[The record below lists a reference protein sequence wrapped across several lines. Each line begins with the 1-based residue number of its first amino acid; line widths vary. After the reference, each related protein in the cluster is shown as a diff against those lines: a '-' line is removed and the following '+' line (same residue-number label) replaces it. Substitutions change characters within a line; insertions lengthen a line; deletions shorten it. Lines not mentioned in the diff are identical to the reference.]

1 MRLTHLTIY
10 PIKSLAGIPLDSARV
25 SPQGFQHDRRWMLIH
40 PNGQFITARQYPNL
54 LLMQPRFEGHHL
66 IISSPDSSVSPLWLP
81 LTPQRTEMV
90 EVTIFGDQVKAQL
103 VSREVD
109 AWFSEQLGISCQ
121 LVYLPDQ
128 SRRKV
133 DPDYAEAEDM
143 VSFADG
149 FPYLIIG
156 QSSLDHLNEKL
167 DHPLSMRRFRPNLV
181 FEGGV
186 PHVEDEWKKI
196 QIGPI
201 TFLPKKPCARCVM
214 TTFDP
219 DTAEKGKEPLAT
231 LSQYRQQG
239 RKVMFGMN
247 LLHRG
252 EGEVKVGDHIQVLA

>member
-1 MRLTHLTIY
+1 
-10 PIKSLAGIPLDSARV
+10 
-25 SPQGFQHDRRWMLIH
+25 
-40 PNGQFITARQYPNL
+40 
-54 LLMQPRFEGHHL
+54 
-66 IISSPDSSVSPLWLP
+66 
-81 LTPQRTEMV
+81 MV

-103 VSREVD
+103 VSEDVD
-109 AWFSEQLGISCQ
+109 AWFSERLGLSCQ
-121 LVYLPDQ
+121 LVYLHDQ
-128 SRRKV
+128 SRRLV
-133 DPDYAEAEDM
+133 DPDYAEQDDI

-167 DHPLSMRRFRPNLV
+167 DRPLSMRRFRPNLV
-181 FEGGV
+181 FEGGT

-201 TFLPKKPCARCVM
+201 MFLPKKPCGRCVM

-219 DTAEKGKEPLAT
+219 DTVEQGKEPLAT

-239 RKVMFGMN
+239 RKIMFGMN

-252 EGEVKVGDHIQVLA
+252 EGVVKVGDEIQVLA